1 MSKLQ
6 QALAAVK
13 APTVSIKGLEGAT
26 FRASPVQAQQVNQTN
41 YSGQLIGLAQL
52 GAQAYDKY
60 ADYMEQRAT
69 DRRNEIL
76 LKNLKPE
83 QLGELRKSGTL
94 LYQDDPWAMRSLER
108 ELGRQE
114 AYSVDATIR
123 ERIANG
129 DYSSRSA
136 MEADRAQLLQLR
148 RKEMGAAYS
157 IQDTSEGWEKG
168 WRSDMVERNMAI
180 YDAQARKEDQMH
192 RNETRVVVES
202 NLSSLISAG
211 RGDTI
216 VTYLNKQRQD
226 GLIRNDTEYE
236 TYLVKALKDV
246 AATPASIDTV
256 RQIMESDI
264 ELYGNKTTL
273 RSRLGEDYM
282 RSLENH
288 AAEATLNNNWESQKW
303 WLNKASMLESPDFS
317 VAGTEFQA
325 LDNIREMQ
333 QFVDLTQGE
342 ASTQAKMELERL
354 KANYNRKHAEWVA
367 KQRETINK
375 TQQQQV
381 RVAMI
386 DSRVTGRMNGEMGLS
401 LKLSSFEETAQTGKF
416 NTNDWNAYFTFKSN
430 QINNSDMT
438 PEQKSMKLL
447 ELGATLKDIPDAG
460 FGAHY
465 AEIFNRAGGELTK
478 YVAAQNAG
486 VEPPE
491 TPTLNQLM
499 ELHKANPELFVST
512 FGGDSALTTEIA
524 MAANLGVHPS
534 VLFKGKNRLDEV
546 KKHPDQYQQLSQELK
561 NLESRRGSNIY
572 QVLNTQQREAI
583 QAAYLGMEGL
593 DNSSKVKLIEK
604 HLNDQFEDMS
614 DTGPFGMGG
623 SGVTGVIPKSFLMSD
638 PRDPSTVSVGKA
650 RLMEAIKNNFGT
662 PEGTGVAVSGEN
674 IILFNSL
681 RSAPIVLTK
690 DMLMNPVQ

>member
-26 FRASPVQAQQVNQTN
+26 FRASPMQAQQVNQTN

-60 ADYMEQRAT
+60 AEYREQQAT
-69 DRRNEIL
+69 ERRNEIL
-76 LKNLKPE
+76 LKNMKPE
-83 QLGELRKSGTL
+83 QVGELRQSGAL

-129 DYSSRSA
+129 DYASRSE
-136 MEADRAQLLQLR
+136 MESDRAEMMRLR
-148 RKEMGAAYS
+148 RKEMGNAYT
-157 IQDTSEGWEKG
+157 IRDTSEGWEKG

-202 NLSSLISAG
+202 NLSSLVSAG
-211 RGDTI
+211 RADAI
-216 VTYLNKQRQD
+216 VGYLDKQRQD

-246 AATPASIDTV
+246 AAKPASIDMV
-256 RQIMESDI
+256 RHIMESDI
-264 ELYGNKTTL
+264 ELYGKKTNL

-288 AAEATLNNNWESQKW
+288 AAQATLNNNWESQKW
-303 WLNKASMLESPDFS
+303 WLDKASVLESPDFS

-342 ASTQAKMELERL
+342 AATPIKMELERL
-354 KANYNRKHAEWVA
+354 KANYNRRHSEWVS
-367 KQRETINK
+367 KQREVITK
-375 TQQQQV
+375 TQQQNV

-386 DSRVTGRMNGEMGLS
+386 DSRVTGRMNGDMGLS
-401 LKLSSFEETAQTGKF
+401 LKLSSFEETEQTGKF
-416 NTNDWNAYFTFKSN
+416 DTNDWNSYFTFKSN
-430 QINNSDMT
+430 QIQNSELS

-465 AEIFNRAGGELTK
+465 TEIFNRANGELGK
-478 YVAAQNAG
+478 YVAAQAAG
-486 VEPPE
+486 VEAPE

-499 ELHKANPELFVST
+499 ELHKANPQLFVST

-534 VLFKGKNRLDEV
+534 VLFKGKSRLDEV
-546 KKHPDQYQQLSQELK
+546 KKFPDQYQQLTQELK

-572 QVLNTQQREAI
+572 QTLNTQQREAI

-593 DNSSKVKLIEK
+593 DNGSKMKLIEQ

-614 DTGPFGMGG
+614 DAGPFGMGG
-623 SGVTGVIPKSFLMSD
+623 SGVSGVIPKSFLMSD
-638 PRDPSTVSVGKA
+638 PRNPSSVSVGKN
-650 RLMEAIKNNFGT
+650 RLLDIIKNNFGKT
-662 PEGTGVAVSGEN
+662 EGTGVAVSGDN

-681 RSAPIVLTK
+681 RSQPIILTK